1 MSNTQRQRKILGW
14 HTDTNGV
21 PVLSADDIEQIADDF
36 LERFDSK
43 CLESPKPVNF
53 GKVIAL
59 LREKYNVSFVFN
71 KSLGKDKNGN
81 RYAGY
86 YEVNTRSIYIDVSLA
101 FKRKQW
107 AFVLA
112 HEIGHF
118 ILRSNNFLILISL
131 STIN

>member
-14 HTDTNGV
+14 HTDANGV

-36 LERFDSK
+36 LERFDPK
-43 CLESPKPVNF
+43 CLESPKPINF
-53 GKVIAL
+53 RKVIAL

-71 KSLGKDKNGN
+71 KSLGKDQNGN

-101 FKRKQW
+101 FKK
-107 AFVLA
+107 
-112 HEIGHF
+112 
-118 ILRSNNFLILISL
+118 NNGLLC
-131 STIN
+131 